1 MRTLPISSLI
11 ATLGALL
18 LAGCSDPQLHGL
30 VSGQTLLLSNQTTL
44 DAAGSGQASYFC
56 RRVICAG
63 DDSENNAVRGLMEFD
78 LGALPAGLR
87 SSQIASATLRI
98 YQGESGRTYVQ
109 LQNLVVEH
117 IRVTNLLDVAAFSA
131 PALET
136 TSNNTPGEG
145 FLEIEVLEALKSAL
159 ALSSP
164 SAQFRLRFSKPTNS
178 DNRSDLAL
186 FSTADDYAPQLILR
200 FSLP

>member
-30 VSGQTLLLSNQTTL
+30 MSGQTLSLSNQTTL

-78 LGALPAGLR
+78 LGALPAGLK
-87 SSQIASATLRI
+87 SSQITSATLRI
-98 YQGESGRTYVQ
+98 YQGESSRAYVQ

-117 IRVTNLLDVAAFSA
+117 IHVTSLLDIAAFSA

-136 TSNNTPGEG
+136 TSNHAPGEG
-145 FLEIEVLEALKSAL
+145 FLEIEVSEALKSAL

-164 SAQFRLRFSKPTNS
+164 SAQFRLRFSKPTNN